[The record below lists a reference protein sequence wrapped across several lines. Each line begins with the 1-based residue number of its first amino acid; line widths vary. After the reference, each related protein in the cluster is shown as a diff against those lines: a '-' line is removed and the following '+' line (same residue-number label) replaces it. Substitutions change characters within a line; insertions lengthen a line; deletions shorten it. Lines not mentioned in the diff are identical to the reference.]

1 MSESGG
7 LMVSLQRLAGSLLAV
22 VQTRLELLS
31 NEMEEERLRILQ
43 MLLYGS
49 VTLMLF
55 GLALA
60 LLTAFFVML
69 FWDSQRLAVL
79 GIFTALYSIGG
90 LLAWNAL
97 RRVTGERPRLFS
109 ASVDEMTDD
118 RAQLEQRP

>member
-1 MSESGG
+1 
-7 LMVSLQRLAGSLLAV
+7 MVSLQRLAGSLLAV

-43 MLLYGS
+43 ILLYGS

-60 LLTAFFVML
+60 LLTAFCVML
-69 FWDSQRLAVL
+69 FWDSQRFVVL
-79 GIFTALYSIGG
+79 GVFTALYFIGG
-90 LLAWNAL
+90 MMAWNAL

-118 RAQLEQRP
+118 RAQLVQRP